1 VDKEYGLQDPPEYK
15 MKYSG
20 MFNCM
25 KQVYIEEGPRKLFL
39 GGIHPRFMFNM
50 FNGAIFL
57 FVYDRFIVS
66 INNQF
71 ISRNE
76 ASRRI

>member
-1 VDKEYGLQDPPEYK
+1 MKDAPEFK

-20 MFNCM
+20 MFNCL
-25 KQVYIEEGPRKLFL
+25 KTVYLEEGAKKLFL

-66 INNQF
+66 INNQY
-71 ISRNE
+71 ISPTDS
-76 ASRRI
+76 ARRI